1 VIILPSVDKVKEA
14 TQKLIELFKSGN
26 LPPAIARTTIRAKA
40 GHEVPSDSWS
50 LGNRLLMLLAG
61 TEDARGFKQWQK
73 VGRKVKKGA
82 KAFYILA
89 PRMVKTEDNTTGEE
103 KLVIAGFLSVPV
115 FRYEHTEGEEI
126 IYPDYSPPALP
137 PLSDVAEHYGIKVRY
152 GAFSGR
158 FYGAYTP
165 SKDDI
170 LLCSHDEEVF
180 FHELAHAVHNTIKPL
195 KGGQD
200 PYQEIVAE
208 TVAAVLCIMYGF
220 EGSLYD
226 AKKYIEG
233 YARGKDPLRA
243 IMRVLSDVE
252 NVLERIFEVKDSIA
266 VQK

>member
-1 VIILPSVDKVKEA
+1 MPSTDKVKEA

-40 GHEVPSDSWS
+40 GYEVPSDSWS

-89 PRMVKTEDNTTGEE
+89 PRTIKKVDESTGEE
-103 KLVIAGFLSVPV
+103 NYILAGFLTVPV
-115 FRYEHTEGEEI
+115 FRYEDTEGEEV
-126 IYPDYSPPALP
+126 IYPDYSPHSLP
-137 PLSDVAEHYGIKVRY
+137 PLFDVAEYYGIKVRY

-165 SKDDI
+165 SKGDI
-170 LLCSHDEEVF
+170 LLCSHDEAVF

-195 KGGQD
+195 KPGQD
-200 PYQEIVAE
+200 PHQEIVAE
-208 TVAAVLCIMYGF
+208 TVAATLCIMYGF
-220 EGSLYD
+220 DGGVYN
-226 AKKYIEG
+226 AKKYIEMYSG
-233 YARGKDPLRA
+233 GKDPLRN
-243 IMRVLSDVE
+243 IMQVLSDVE
-252 NVLERIFEVKDSIA
+252 KVLGLILEVKETAI
-266 VQK
+266 KE

>member
-1 VIILPSVDKVKEA
+1 LPSVDKVKEA

-137 PLSDVAEHYGIKVRY
+137 PLSDVAGPSSLIRCCRALRDQSEVR
-152 GAFSGR
+152 G
-158 FYGAYTP
+158 
-165 SKDDI
+165 
-170 LLCSHDEEVF
+170 
-180 FHELAHAVHNTIKPL
+180 
-195 KGGQD
+195 
-200 PYQEIVAE
+200 
-208 TVAAVLCIMYGF
+208 VLRQVLR
-220 EGSLYD
+220 SLYT
-226 AKKYIEG
+226 IQG
-233 YARGKDPLRA
+233 RHLTLFPRRRS
-243 IMRVLSDVE
+243 ILS
-252 NVLERIFEVKDSIA
+252 RTSSCSP
-266 VQK
+266 